1 MAIGNVL
8 QALTN
13 VTNNSILHIAGVLD
27 TPLNEALSVEE
38 VSRSH
43 GK

>member
-1 MAIGNVL
+1 MAIGNAL

-13 VTNNSILHIAGVLD
+13 VTKNSILHIAGVLD